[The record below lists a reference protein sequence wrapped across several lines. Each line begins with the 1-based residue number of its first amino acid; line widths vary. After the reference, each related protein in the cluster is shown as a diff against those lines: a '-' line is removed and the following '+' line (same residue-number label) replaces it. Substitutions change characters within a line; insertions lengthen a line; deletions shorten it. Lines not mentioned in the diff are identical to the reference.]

1 MHYDILLGE
10 GITSI
15 LDLIRV
21 DLGNKLRK
29 RYESFLNY
37 RIDVNLEISV
47 WIWPSG
53 REFWRMD
60 TNIVWTVSGTNIV
73 TL

>member
-47 WIWPSG
+47 
-53 REFWRMD
+53 
-60 TNIVWTVSGTNIV
+60 
-73 TL
+73 